1 MLKKKA
7 IISAGNETVRLVVLK
22 KFIQAINL
30 QELNSCVEYNHI
42 CRGNFLTLT
51 LSQEKLS
58 AIIEQCQLFFAR
70 GQVLMRENSQ
80 LIGRLC
86 YSADEFFLAS
96 IYCRSLKRKQILEL
110 LTQQEFRIERLFDLE
125 ELLWRIV
132 NLKLSNE
139 KSLVTAKPQLTIAL
153 DVSMKGCGTFYKSI
167 KQENLGQN
175 CKRKNK

>member
-1 MLKKKA
+1 MVA
-7 IISAGNETVRLVVLK
+7 SDTQITNIQPSQET
-22 KFIQAINL
+22 
-30 QELNSCVEYNHI
+30 S
-42 CRGNFLTLT
+42 FLRVIVHSQQMTLS

-58 AIIEQCQLFFAR
+58 AIIEQSQLFFAR
-70 GQVLMRENSQ
+70 DQVLMRENSQ

-86 YSADEFFLAS
+86 YSADEIFLAS

-139 KSLVTAKPQLTIAL
+139 KSLVTAKPQLIIAL
-153 DVSMKGCGTFYKSI
+153 DVSMKGCGTFYKGI